1 MEAAR
6 NRIIRA
12 GKTKRAPHPS
22 SAGGENKIA
31 RLSWSL
37 LLPAALAVIGVL
49 RLFSDLLTDIDP
61 SWASLLGDSPL
72 RLLARITDGSLA
84 GNLNVQYFKVM
95 AIPCGLAV
103 LFLINGGL
111 TGGLAE
117 AERRWASPRFRL
129 TCIVALAA
137 VCAFCEVE
145 KATHLLGLPTGLVE
159 GERAWLNHVVHN
171 VGGILS
177 YPLSFL
183 FRYRVR
189 TAAEIPNRQ

>member
-1 MEAAR
+1 MSAR
-6 NRIIRA
+6 SI
-12 GKTKRAPHPS
+12 GS
-22 SAGGENKIA
+22 CDA

-37 LLPAALAVIGVL
+37 LLAAALAAIGLL
-49 RLFSDLLTDIDP
+49 RLFSDFLTDIDP
-61 SWASLLGDSPL
+61 TWVSILGDSPIHF
-72 RLLARITDGSLA
+72 LARTTDGSLA

-103 LFLINGGL
+103 LFLVNGGL
-111 TGGLAE
+111 TGGIAAAE
-117 AERRWASPRFRL
+117 QRWASPRFRW
-129 TCIVALAA
+129 TCIFALAA

-145 KATHLLGLPTGLVE
+145 KATHLLGLPTGVVE
-159 GERAWLNHVVHN
+159 GERAWLNHVVHT

-189 TAAEIPNRQ
+189 TTAETPVLSVQNDPECPGN

>member
-1 MEAAR
+1 MTYRSIGSR
-6 NRIIRA
+6 N
-12 GKTKRAPHPS
+12 
-22 SAGGENKIA
+22 A

-37 LLPAALAVIGVL
+37 LLPAALAAIGLL

-61 SWASLLGDSPL
+61 TWVSVLGDSPI
-72 RLLARITDGSLA
+72 RLLARTTDGSLA

-103 LFLINGGL
+103 LFLVNGGL
-111 TGGLAE
+111 TGGLAA

-137 VCAFCEVE
+137 LCAFCEVE

-159 GERAWLNHVVHN
+159 GERAWLNHVVHT

-189 TAAEIPNRQ
+189 TAAETPVHSLRKNPEHPED

>member
-1 MEAAR
+1 MR
-6 NRIIRA
+6 TA
-12 GKTKRAPHPS
+12 GTISKRSLGSPD
-22 SAGGENKIA
+22 A

-37 LLPAALAVIGVL
+37 LLAAMLAGIGLL

-61 SWASLLGDSPL
+61 TWVSLLGDSPL

-84 GNLNVQYFKVM
+84 GNINVQYFKVM
-95 AIPCGLAV
+95 AIPCGMAI

-111 TGGLAE
+111 TGGIAA

-137 VCAFCEVE
+137 VCAFCEIE
-145 KATHLLGLPTGLVE
+145 KSTHLLGLPTGLAE
-159 GERAWLNHVVHN
+159 GEKAWLNHVVHN

-177 YPLSFL
+177 YPLSSL
-183 FRYRVR
+183 FRYRVKR
-189 TAAEIPNRQ
+189 